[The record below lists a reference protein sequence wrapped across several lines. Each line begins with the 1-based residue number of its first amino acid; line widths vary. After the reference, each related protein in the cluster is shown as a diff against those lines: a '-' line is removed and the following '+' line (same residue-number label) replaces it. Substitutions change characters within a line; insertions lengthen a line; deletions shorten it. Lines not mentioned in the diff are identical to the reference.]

1 MRTNDD
7 NELVSQ
13 MLHSSDIHVVHAT
26 PFFLKKSIPGL
37 ATQTLGLCCRACL
50 AGKIQTWLL
59 LNETDPDQSSIWAM
73 SPTMSCV
80 YCLKR
85 QIQVRG
91 QWLSVELAS
100 ARTQYRAQTHK
111 HIPTKRDPRSCLLG
125 QPRIWDFEWI
135 PDLDCLLGK
144 WYLGKKK
151 KRCT

>member
-80 YCLKR
+80 
-85 QIQVRG
+85 
-91 QWLSVELAS
+91 SASS
-100 ARTQYRAQTHK
+100 ARFKCAGSGCLSNSRVHAPNIEPKPTSTFPQNETLAVACWDNLVYGTLSGFQTS
-111 HIPTKRDPRSCLLG
+111 IA
-125 QPRIWDFEWI
+125 
-135 PDLDCLLGK
+135 
-144 WYLGKKK
+144 Y
-151 KRCT
+151 